1 MGSIYLLF
9 EKAIVTRSS
18 NSVLFFKMN
27 EDGKWYEYHKLEKTR
42 GSVYFIRGNRRV
54 QVVTDERVYFYMID
68 PETCVPTLE
77 NVMYNF
83 MNCSV
88 MMFGARV
95 RYSLTYKANQ
105 PGIQI
110 YTKKYLHNFKVA
122 ITDKNYEGA
131 IG

>member
-1 MGSIYLLF
+1 
-9 EKAIVTRSS
+9 
-18 NSVLFFKMN
+18 
-27 EDGKWYEYHKLEKTR
+27 
-42 GSVYFIRGNRRV
+42 
-54 QVVTDERVYFYMID
+54 
-68 PETCVPTLE
+68 
-77 NVMYNF
+77 MYNF

-131 IG
+131 IGLNFGSLKAYVLASDKTKISVYDQKQFHQIQTLRIPSEKDIGPGNEIIYLAVSPDESRIGVALGFTVIKDEK

>member
-1 MGSIYLLF
+1 MLF

-18 NSVLFFKMN
+18 NSVLFFKIN
-27 EDGKWYEYHKLEKTR
+27 EEGKWKEYHRLDKTR
-42 GSVYFIRGNRRV
+42 GSVYFTRGNRRV

-68 PETCVPTLE
+68 PETCIPTLE

-88 MMFGARV
+88 MMFGNKV

-105 PGIQI
+105 PGI
-110 YTKKYLHNFKVA
+110 
-122 ITDKNYEGA
+122 
-131 IG
+131 